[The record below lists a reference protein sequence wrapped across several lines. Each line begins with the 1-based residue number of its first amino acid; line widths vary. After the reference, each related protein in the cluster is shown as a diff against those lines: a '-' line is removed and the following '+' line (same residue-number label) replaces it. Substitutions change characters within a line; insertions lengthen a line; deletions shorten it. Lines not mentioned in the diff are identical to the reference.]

1 MRTYRPARFNIIYN
15 LCGFVVEHMGAEVEC
30 GRGMLMWGDM
40 CSKTIGLPSTFS
52 ATACL
57 VAVTH
62 CPAVRVGVK
71 SLSFITP
78 STATLTL
85 EIQL

>member
-1 MRTYRPARFNIIYN
+1 
-15 LCGFVVEHMGAEVEC
+15 
-30 GRGMLMWGDM
+30 MWGDM
-40 CSKTIGLPSTFS
+40 CSKTIGLPSTSS

-62 CPAVRVGVK
+62 CPAVRFGVK
-71 SLSFITP
+71 SLSFITH

-85 EIQL
+85 EIQLWKLMFSLLWICSR